1 MSNDGK
7 EFYARSLVRPTTK
20 GLPGEVTPSWYTD
33 YATAL
38 ANRYGL
44 YVRIKGLHIPD
55 KKVGDGGV
63 NEVKFRAF
71 LNSYNESYTTKLKAE
86 QLVGHYEPLR
96 KVTGIERTL
105 QIGVDIPSFSIEDAM
120 ANLQEVKSFVQLLY
134 PRTKSTTAGG
144 IKQKYVRTGGDP
156 IFRVKFANFV
166 VDSTYKNLDERDDS
180 LNSHPITTLGQKGYI
195 DNVNYQFQTNQG
207 FYVLPNGFSY
217 PKLITL
223 SFSFYPLHEV
233 SPSWT
238 NGGFDHE
245 HLPNATQPGVL
256 KNYNISQEGRAGA
269 PVSISPAGDSLDS
282 PPPVRDAEGKQ
293 ILGQNRAEQE

>member
-1 MSNDGK
+1 MSKDRK
-7 EFYARSLVRPTTK
+7 EFYARSLVRPTTE

-55 KKVGDGGV
+55 EKVGAGGV

-120 ANLQEVKSFVQLLY
+120 ANLQEVNNFIQLLY

-166 VDSTYKNLDERDDS
+166 IDSTPKTYEEGKLTNA
-180 LNSHPITTLGQKGYI
+180 HPITTLGQKGYI

-233 SPSWT
+233 SPSWAEQ
-238 NGGFDHE
+238 GFDH
-245 HLPNATQPGVL
+245 HHIPNATQPDVL
-256 KNYNISQEGRAGA
+256 KQFNISQEGRAGA
-269 PVSISPAGDSLDS
+269 PISISPAGNSLDS

-293 ILGQNRAEQE
+293 ILGQNRIEQK